1 MALLMADP
9 ARYAPDLLGFYPQE
23 RQIDRRYE
31 VTGINP
37 YSVDES
43 TRKVNALLP
52 ISYAVPTSRQG
63 SEALM
68 QRLGSI
74 RPAVPSAITDALSNM
89 YELGKYGYGGD
100 TDMTYDEMKERS
112 AQAAMDVAG
121 GGFGS
126 RMFMNPAYDPAT
138 VSMSGARSYPSKGY
152 SGSNRQAPFEE
163 LQRIVEPAYDVAPI
177 PVREVEGLLGKTI
190 IPFVADKSDAGLYFK
205 GYDDVVFDQ
214 PVLLEGG
221 RKFMTGRQA
230 QADDALWASGKSVI
244 SGLLNAAKK
253 SKDET
258 GQDVYGA
265 FLTMSPQ
272 GVDFSTMMS
281 DSLVEAVKQAK
292 VKKSDIKAI
301 DDEIKAIHPEWVGIL
316 SPKAKDF
323 LRNLSGKQRVALI
336 KRFDSS
342 KMKDKGFPDVGS
354 IRYSITDPQLR
365 DVGSYRGGMAFGK
378 IDVDRGVVESPTFGH
393 GSYDTQMAGSGDVF
407 RLEQDIPMSLLF
419 PDRLNEERFINSL
432 PQNRMGSL
440 RDSPYGQSVNEQ
452 MIENMINYKM
462 GIL

>member
-9 ARYAPDLLGFYPQE
+9 AYYAPDLLGFYPQE
-23 RQIDRRYE
+23 REIDRRYE

-43 TRKVNALLP
+43 TRRANPLLP
-52 ISYAVPTSRQG
+52 ISYAVPSSRQG

-74 RPAVPSAITDALSNM
+74 RPAVPSAITEALSNM

-138 VSMSGARSYPSKGY
+138 LSMSGARSYDPRGY
-152 SGSNRQAPFEE
+152 SGLRRQTPLEE
-163 LQRIVEPAYDVAPI
+163 VQRIVEPAYDVAPI
-177 PVREVEGLLGKTI
+177 PVREVEGLLGKTV
-190 IPFVADKSDAGLYFK
+190 IPFVADKSDAGLTFK
-205 GYDDVVFDQ
+205 GYDDVMFEQ

-253 SKDET
+253 SRDET

-281 DSLVEAVKQAK
+281 DSIIEAVKQSK
-292 VKKSDIKAI
+292 IKKTDIKEI
-301 DDEIKAIHPEWVGIL
+301 DDEIKSIYPDWVGIL
-316 SPKAKDF
+316 SPKAKEF
-323 LRNLSGKQRVALI
+323 VRGLSGKQRTAFV
-336 KRFDSS
+336 KRFDKSD
-342 KMKDKGFPDVGS
+342 MKKKGFPDVGA
-354 IRYSITDPQLR
+354 IRYSITDPELR

-378 IDVDRGVVESPTFGH
+378 IDVDRGIVENPTFGH
-393 GSYDTQMAGSGDVF
+393 GSYDTQMRGSGDVF
-407 RLEQDIPMSLLF
+407 RLEQDYPLSLLF
-419 PDRLNEERFINSL
+419 PDRLSEERFINAL
-432 PQNRMGSL
+432 PQTRMGSL